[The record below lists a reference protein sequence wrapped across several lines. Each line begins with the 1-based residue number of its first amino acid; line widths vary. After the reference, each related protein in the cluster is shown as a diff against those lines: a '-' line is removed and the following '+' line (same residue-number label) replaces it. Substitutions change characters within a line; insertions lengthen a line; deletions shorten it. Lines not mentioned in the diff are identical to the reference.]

1 MNGTSHETG
10 VSDCMNKRRL
20 RIIKYV
26 AIAVAVMALAWG
38 ASAIAVYAVSSG
50 RVFDSASIDALPRR
64 RAAVVMGCV
73 RTLPNGLNNL
83 YFSRRIDA
91 AAELYKAG
99 KVDCLI
105 VSGDNHVKGYDE
117 PSDMK
122 ESLVKAGVSADRIV
136 CDYAGFRTLDTV
148 VRAKKVFGLDSFI
161 IVSQSDHVR
170 RAVFTARGFGCDAYG
185 YAAKDVNGRYSI
197 KTTIRE
203 QLAKIAAVLDVILR
217 RSPKFLGPRETLPP
231 PVEEGD
237 VLNPPENREPTSGT
251 VAVDPPVYNVLWWLK
266 AHQQK
271 NGSWNDGPCPVAATA
286 LGICAFLAHGEF
298 PYSPSPYAKDFTGT
312 VIAASEYVMGCVSE
326 TNGVLRI
333 RGGEDDERS
342 LPIVTMALC
351 ELYGMTRNPDAKE
364 NAVLCLRHLVGRA
377 RSGLE
382 SGEWQKKDELLLWT
396 AEALWAGK
404 ANMKLERHFGKEGKN
419 RLDEL
424 CANLFE
430 LTSGLNDNG
439 YCGGRRRY
447 WAWMSA
453 DATKKD
459 GEEYFNWRR
468 GKEAAFVKALKEDQ
482 EKITDTK
489 GILHSKGFLSESI
502 DAKPSGLGVSA
513 DSALSVMELMIGGG
527 GMIEESSDNA
537 QPTNDDVSVSVEI

>member
-1 MNGTSHETG
+1 
-10 VSDCMNKRRL
+10 MNKRRL

-26 AIAVAVMALAWG
+26 AIAVAVMVLAWG
-38 ASAIAVYAVSSG
+38 ASAIAVYAISSG
-50 RVFDSASIDALPRR
+50 RVFDSARIDAVPRQ

-122 ESLVKAGVSADRIV
+122 ESLVKVGVSADRIV

-161 IVSQSDHVR
+161 IVSQPDHVR

-251 VAVDPPVYNVLWWLK
+251 VAVDPSVYNVLWWLK

-271 NGSWNDGPCPVAATA
+271 NGSWNDGPCPVASTSLAVCA
-286 LGICAFLAHGEF
+286 LLTCGEH
-298 PYSPSPYAKDFTGT
+298 PGCSSPNKEDFQDMF
-312 VIAASEYVMGCVSE
+312 ISAAEYLLECVSI
-326 TNGVLRI
+326 TNGVLHVQGSDR
-333 RGGEDDERS
+333 DERA
-342 LPIVTMALC
+342 LPLVTKALC
-351 ELYGMTRNPDAKE
+351 DIYGITRNPNFKE
-364 NAVLCLRHLVGRA
+364 HAAACLRHLAIVTRA
-377 RSGLE
+377 LLASGAW
-382 SGEWQKKDELLLWT
+382 SGKEEILLWSS
-396 AEALWAGK
+396 AALSAGK
-404 ANMKLERHFGKEGKN
+404 WSRCSEDLSMEDIDKLCGEISEATVGM
-419 RLDEL
+419 
-424 CANLFE
+424 
-430 LTSGLNDNG
+430 NDNG
-439 YCGGRRRY
+439 YHGGMKRFR
-447 WAWMSA
+447 AWMKRG
-453 DATKKD
+453 ATAKDDEAYRDWMKSKKASFIKSCK
-459 GEEYFNWRR
+459 EEPP
-468 GKEAAFVKALKEDQ
+468 AVA
-482 EKITDTK
+482 DTK
-489 GILHSKGFLSESI
+489 GVLHRKFFLSESI

-527 GMIEESSDNA
+527 GMRNLPIIEESSDNA

>member
-1 MNGTSHETG
+1 
-10 VSDCMNKRRL
+10 MNKRRL

-26 AIAVAVMALAWG
+26 AIAVAVMVFAWG

-50 RVFDSASIDALPRR
+50 RVFDSASIDAVPRQ

-122 ESLVKAGVSADRIV
+122 ESLAKAGVPADRIV

-161 IVSQSDHVR
+161 IVSQPDHVR

-271 NGSWNDGPCPVAATA
+271 NGSWNDGPCPVTATA

-382 SGEWQKKDELLLWT
+382 SGKWQKKDELLLWT

-527 GMIEESSDNA
+527 GMRNLPIIEESSDNA

>member
-26 AIAVAVMALAWG
+26 AIAVVVMALAWG

-122 ESLVKAGVSADRIV
+122 ESLAKAGVPADRIV

-161 IVSQSDHVR
+161 IVSQPDHVR

-217 RSPKFLGPRETLPP
+217 RSPKFLGPRDEGASA
-231 PVEEGD
+231 EE
-237 VLNPPENREPTSGT
+237 R
-251 VAVDPPVYNVLWWLK
+251 
-266 AHQQK
+266 
-271 NGSWNDGPCPVAATA
+271 
-286 LGICAFLAHGEF
+286 
-298 PYSPSPYAKDFTGT
+298 
-312 VIAASEYVMGCVSE
+312 
-326 TNGVLRI
+326 
-333 RGGEDDERS
+333 
-342 LPIVTMALC
+342 
-351 ELYGMTRNPDAKE
+351 
-364 NAVLCLRHLVGRA
+364 
-377 RSGLE
+377 
-382 SGEWQKKDELLLWT
+382 
-396 AEALWAGK
+396 
-404 ANMKLERHFGKEGKN
+404 KLERRAVSSHGDGAGDLRVSCAWGVPIQPQPVCKGFHGHCHCSKRVCDGV
-419 RLDEL
+419 RFRDEWRF
-424 CANLFE
+424 AY
-430 LTSGLNDNG
+430 S
-439 YCGGRRRY
+439 RRR
-447 WAWMSA
+447 
-453 DATKKD
+453 
-459 GEEYFNWRR
+459 G
-468 GKEAAFVKALKEDQ
+468 
-482 EKITDTK
+482 
-489 GILHSKGFLSESI
+489 
-502 DAKPSGLGVSA
+502 
-513 DSALSVMELMIGGG
+513 
-527 GMIEESSDNA
+527 
-537 QPTNDDVSVSVEI
+537 

>member
-1 MNGTSHETG
+1 
-10 VSDCMNKRRL
+10 MNKRRL

-26 AIAVAVMALAWG
+26 AIAVVVMALAWG

-122 ESLVKAGVSADRIV
+122 ESLAKAGVPADRIV

-161 IVSQSDHVR
+161 IVSQPDHVR

-271 NGSWNDGPCPVAATA
+271 NGSWNDGPCPVTATA

-527 GMIEESSDNA
+527 GMRNLPIIEESSDNA